1 MVRRVSWIDDVNW
14 LARLFWAVLAIIL
27 FFLAALA
34 VNQEPVALH
43 FLNWQTP
50 RWSVFWWLLA
60 AFGLGLL
67 LGLCGI
73 TVLTTRLSLKN
84 RKLSRQ
90 LGHAEQELHKVRNL
104 TLQD

>member
-1 MVRRVSWIDDVNW
+1 VTW
-14 LARLFWAVLAIIL
+14 LAKLFWAVLAIL
-27 FFLAALA
+27 VFLLAALA

-43 FLNWQTP
+43 FLKWQTP
-50 RWSVFWWLLA
+50 EWSVFWWLLA

-67 LGLCGI
+67 MGLFGI
-73 TVLTTRLSLKN
+73 TVLTTRLSLRN
-84 RKLSRQ
+84 RKLTRQ